1 MELKRVLAADSRAA
15 KEKAMR
21 LYGRDALILSNDR
34 VNGQVELIVAV
45 DLVAEDVLYP
55 NRPIADNESA
65 PIKAA
70 NPLIQP
76 PPFGQVFQ
84 GTMQRMLAKQPEAEP
99 VPAIALPVTLTPSLA
114 PSPAPSPAPS
124 LTPSPAPALVNN
136 TGEQARAQELVAM
149 VRAELEEMRREIRMS
164 RQTAVWENAAS
175 LQPHIQELSAA
186 MREANIGSSLRTL
199 FIDEVKDCKTLA
211 EATHHISTM
220 LHRLLKHKSAA
231 APFHGT
237 HVVVGPSGSGKTMM
251 VRNIANAHI
260 QLHGSED
267 IAVISFNDNRVGAW
281 PQLQLLSTAAGIE
294 CYKVKSA
301 ESLRELVDSLSDKKL
316 VIIDTPGNQSVENA
330 SVLNAAMQDATFHL
344 VFPADASSAT
354 INRFLQITEIKWS
367 SVMLTKLD
375 ECNNPWPLLQML
387 NNKTLPLSFE
397 STRSLINDAENTER
411 TIGKMIGIGIE
422 LLGDADPHAVNFNHE
437 PARIS
442 GGQPLAH

>member
-1 MELKRVLAADSRAA
+1 
-15 KEKAMR
+15 
-21 LYGRDALILSNDR
+21 
-34 VNGQVELIVAV
+34 
-45 DLVAEDVLYP
+45 
-55 NRPIADNESA
+55 
-65 PIKAA
+65 
-70 NPLIQP
+70 
-76 PPFGQVFQ
+76 
-84 GTMQRMLAKQPEAEP
+84 MQRMLAKQPDAEP
-99 VPAIALPVTLTPSLA
+99 VPAIAAPVTLTPSH
-114 PSPAPSPAPS
+114 
-124 LTPSPAPALVNN
+124 TPSITPSITPPPAPALVNN

-199 FIDEVKDCKTLA
+199 FIDEVKDCKTL
-211 EATHHISTM
+211 EDATHHISTM

-237 HVVVGPSGSGKTMM
+237 HVVVGPSGGGKTMM

-260 QLHGSED
+260 QLHGSEE

-316 VIIDTPGNQSVENA
+316 VIIDTPGNQSMENA
-330 SVLNAAMQDATFHL
+330 SVLNAAMQGATFHL

-387 NNKTLPLSFE
+387 NNKTLPLSF
-397 STRSLINDAENTER
+397 
-411 TIGKMIGIGIE
+411 
-422 LLGDADPHAVNFNHE
+422 
-437 PARIS
+437 
-442 GGQPLAH
+442 